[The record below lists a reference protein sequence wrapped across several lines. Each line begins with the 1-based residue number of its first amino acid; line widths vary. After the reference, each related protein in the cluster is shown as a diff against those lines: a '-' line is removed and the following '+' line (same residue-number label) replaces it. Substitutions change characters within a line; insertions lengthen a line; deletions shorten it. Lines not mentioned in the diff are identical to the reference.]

1 MLNQPV
7 IVERITE
14 RDEEALRYLK
24 NIEVQEFEDIKS
36 GYRIIFVRWQCKQYL
51 CTYRLSIIAFAGI
64 YTESIL

>member
-36 GYRIIFVRWQCKQYL
+36 GYRIIFVRQQCEQ
-51 CTYRLSIIAFAGI
+51 CTCVFCNIVAFVGI
-64 YTESIL
+64 FTESIL

>member
-14 RDEEALRYLK
+14 KDEEALRCLK

-36 GYRIIFVRWQCKQYL
+36 GYRILFVRFQW
-51 CTYRLSIIAFAGI
+51 SVGGFSVEFEEHSFPGI
-64 YTESIL
+64 